1 MSLWNRVRPPRW
13 PVGALA
19 ALIGLTS
26 SATSQAQGVAR
37 PAPGPRAQATEV
49 APATP
54 PNAMFRDPF
63 YVEVEGGASY
73 MALLAVR
80 GGRSVF
86 PNMVTYS
93 GWGPGVGV
101 TAGLHALIFSVG
113 VQVYMSFLDG
123 DGTVLNTT
131 TKTGGV
137 APGTFRMVATT
148 LEGGFRLPLG
158 RLELSMRV
166 GVGHMFMDGF
176 ASTSSSGFPGVSANG
191 WTVRAGLGVDVRVYR
206 RFFVGLDVDAA
217 VANLRRAGISG
228 ADCAG
233 GDPFCAELQQDGDAV
248 ALMVHPHLQFG
259 AHF

>member
-1 MSLWNRVRPPRW
+1 MSQWNRVRPPPW
-13 PVGALA
+13 SAGALA
-19 ALIGLTS
+19 ALIGLCS
-26 SATSQAQGVAR
+26 PAISRAQGLAR
-37 PAPGPRAQATEV
+37 QSPAQG

-54 PNAMFRDPF
+54 PDAMFRDPF

-86 PNMVTYS
+86 PNMVSYS

-123 DGTVLNTT
+123 DGSVLNPT
-131 TKTGGV
+131 TKTGGA
-137 APGTFRMVATT
+137 APGTFRMVSTT

-158 RLELSMRV
+158 RVELSLRV

-176 ASTSSSGFPGVSANG
+176 ASASSSGFPGVSADG

-206 RFFVGLDVDAA
+206 RFFIGLDVDAA
-217 VANLRRAGISG
+217 VANVRRAGISG

-248 ALMVHPHLQFG
+248 ALMVHPHLQLG